1 LRPSPAEPEGDGGRR
16 LHVLFF
22 TSSLGGGGAEKHLV
36 RIANHLDRERFRV
49 SVAVSRGG
57 GAYEAELAPDAAYH
71 PLSAG
76 RMLRALAPLRA
87 LVRRERPDVVC
98 SLMDHA
104 NCAALAATAGLRG
117 APPVV
122 ACVQVSPAMELL
134 RNVTRGKRTLV
145 AAMRGLYPRAG
156 GVVAISEGVRRELL
170 DIVPGVEERIRVIY
184 NAGVDEQMLAMG
196 AEPFDPPPGEGPVVV
211 ACGRLTE
218 QKGFADLLDA
228 FALLRRAL
236 PARLWIVGEGELR
249 GELEAR
255 AASLGIADHVWF
267 AGFQRNPYRVM
278 RAADV
283 FALSSI
289 FEGFGNVIVEAMA
302 VGLPVVATDCPHG
315 PAEIIRDGDTGVLV
329 PPADPAA
336 MAAALERVLR
346 DAALH
351 GRLRAGGER
360 RAADFDAGPIAA
372 EYGRF
377 LASVAAA
384 ASVGAR

>member
-1 LRPSPAEPEGDGGRR
+1 LAPHSAEPGGEGGRP

-22 TSSLGGGGAEKHLV
+22 TASLGGGGAEKHLV
-36 RIANHLDRERFRV
+36 RVANHLDRGRFRV
-49 SVAVSRGG
+49 SVAVARGG
-57 GAYEAELAPDAAYH
+57 GSYEPELAPDTVFH
-71 PLSAG
+71 PFPAG
-76 RMLRALAPLRA
+76 RMSRAVAPLRA
-87 LVRRERPDVVC
+87 LVRHARPDVVC

-122 ACVQVSPAMELL
+122 ACVQVSPDMHLR
-134 RNVTRGKRTLV
+134 RNVTWGKRALL
-145 AAMRGLYPRAG
+145 AAVRGLYPRAG

-170 DIVPGVEERIRVIY
+170 DIVPGVEGRTRVIY

-228 FALLRRAL
+228 FAALRRAL

-255 AASLGIADHVWF
+255 ARSLGIEDHVWF
-267 AGFQRNPYRVM
+267 AGFQRNPYRLM
-278 RAADV
+278 GAADV
-283 FALSSI
+283 FALSSLY
-289 FEGFGNVIVEAMA
+289 EGFGNVIVEAMA

-315 PAEIIRDGDTGVLV
+315 PAEIIRDGETGVLL

-346 DAALH
+346 DGALRA
-351 GRLRAGGER
+351 RLRTAGGR
-360 RAADFDAGPIAA
+360 RAGDFAAGPIAA
-372 EYGRF
+372 EYGSF
-377 LASVAAA
+377 LAAVAAA
-384 ASVGAR
+384 GAR

>member
-1 LRPSPAEPEGDGGRR
+1 LPPRSAEPGEDGGRP

-36 RIANHLDRERFRV
+36 RVANHLDRGRFRV
-49 SVAVSRGG
+49 SVAVARGG
-57 GAYEAELAPDAAYH
+57 GSYEPELAPDAAFH
-71 PLSAG
+71 PFPGG
-76 RMLRALAPLRA
+76 RMSRAVAPLRA
-87 LVRRERPDVVC
+87 LVRRARPDVVC

-104 NCAALAATAGLRG
+104 NCAALAATAAMRG

-122 ACVQVSPAMELL
+122 ACVQVSPAMELR
-134 RNVTRGKRTLV
+134 RNLTWGKRALLAGV
-145 AAMRGLYPRAG
+145 RGLYPRAG

-170 DIVPGVEERIRVIY
+170 DIVPGVEGRTRVIY
-184 NAGVDEQMLAMG
+184 NAGVDEEVRALG

-228 FALLRRAL
+228 FAALRRAL

-255 AASLGIADHVWF
+255 ARRLGIADHVWF

-278 RAADV
+278 AAADV
-283 FALSSI
+283 FALSSLW
-289 FEGFGNVIVEAMA
+289 EGFGNVIVEAMA

-315 PAEIIRDGDTGVLV
+315 PAEIIRDGETGVLV

-346 DAALH
+346 DEALR
-351 GRLRAGGER
+351 GRLRAAGGR
-360 RAADFDAGPIAA
+360 RAADFAAGPIAA

-384 ASVGAR
+384 GAR